1 MKIKRKQRIVVD
13 IENSVTRIEYAH
25 APDVIDNKPHNK
37 NNSLVSIGILDVD
50 TAEEDYGAVYH
61 NAMLSPLSRINE
73 VKKKIQEADLLIG
86 HNIKYD
92 LQWLLACNFTY
103 EGELWDT
110 MGVEYLLARGLHRE
124 LSLGASCKRRNV
136 SEKKSEI
143 FDEFFKAGNGVDD
156 IPWD

>member
-1 MKIKRKQRIVVD
+1 MTTKRKQRIVVD

-50 TAEEDYGAVYH
+50 TGEEDYVAVYH

-92 LQWLLACNFTY
+92 LQWLWASGVTY
-103 EGELWDT
+103 SKQVYDT
-110 MGVEYLLARGLHRE
+110 MIAEYILARGER
-124 LSLGASCKRRNV
+124 LSVSLESCCERRNL
-136 SEKKSEI
+136 ENKKS
-143 FDEFFKAGNGVDD
+143 D
-156 IPWD
+156 ITKEYWKN